1 MLQKLYYYLTVPE
14 VELTPKEIAES
25 IVDDMLDAIFPAE
38 AAAREFL
45 DRLLEKL
52 DRELLPKGKS
62 KSYSLAYRFRQNKC
76 DIYSGIKCNMKLQMC
91 CL

>member
-1 MLQKLYYYLTVPE
+1 MLQELYYYLTVPE

-45 DRLLEKL
+45 DRLLERL

-62 KSYSLAYRFRQNKC
+62 E
-76 DIYSGIKCNMKLQMC
+76 
-91 CL
+91 

>member
-1 MLQKLYYYLTVPE
+1 MFFYEYYINILYYYLTVPE

-45 DRLLEKL
+45 DRLLERL

-62 KSYSLAYRFRQNKC
+62 RVVLIGLSIS
-76 DIYSGIKCNMKLQMC
+76 SGQM
-91 CL
+91 